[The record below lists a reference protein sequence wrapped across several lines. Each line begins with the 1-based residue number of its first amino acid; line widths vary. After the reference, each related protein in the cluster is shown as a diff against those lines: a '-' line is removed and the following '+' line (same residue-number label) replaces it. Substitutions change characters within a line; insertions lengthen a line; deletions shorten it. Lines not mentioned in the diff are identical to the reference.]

1 MLVKIF
7 IALLSILSRQ
17 DAEGVRRMAPAYL
30 TIEEATAH
38 TLAARVAAAA
48 YDVDPD
54 ELLAIAYRESRYQQ
68 KAKGP
73 ESGNRYSCG
82 VMQPSPTTNA
92 AECGRQTSSLLA
104 GYVAGAKHLH
114 DWFEACRS
122 HRVCA
127 HIGYAGGYA
136 LLKLCKTKTVRGCLS
151 PRIISTWAAGIR
163 RSRTLGAASR
173 FGI

>member
-1 MLVKIF
+1 MLIKIF
-7 IALLSILSRQ
+7 IALLSVLSRQ

-30 TIEEATAH
+30 TIEEATVH
-38 TLAARVAAAA
+38 TLAARVAAAT
-48 YDVDPD
+48 YDVDAD

-82 VMQPSPTTNA
+82 VMQPSPTTSSSLC
-92 AECGRQTSSLLA
+92 EQQTSSLLA
-104 GYVAGAKHLH
+104 GYMAGAKHLH
-114 DWFEACRS
+114 DWFEACRGI
-122 HRVCA
+122 RACA
-127 HIGYAGGYA
+127 HVGYAGGYA
-136 LLKLCKTKTVRGCLS
+136 LLKLCKTTTVHGCRS
-151 PRIISTWAAGIR
+151 PKIISTWAAGIR